1 MYVNRNVQGSS
12 IHTHYSSEPKG
23 ATTQISSVRKLNIS
37 VALSVDENVIH
48 PVNRNGVH
56 DKAREVLGMLY
67 TLKEAG
73 YKRA

>member
-1 MYVNRNVQGSS
+1 MNRNVPGSS
-12 IHTHYSSEPKG
+12 IHTHYSSESKG
-23 ATTQISSVRKLNIS
+23 GTTQISSVRKLNIS
-37 VALSVDENVIH
+37 VAVSVEEKVIH

-56 DKAREVLGMLY
+56 DKAREVVGMLY